1 LVEDNHQRDNEE
13 KSLKEIK
20 DLEIVEGVGGKEAGG
35 GVGGGRKE
43 ESQLRLE
50 GEIFWKQWKDKCEEV
65 REENGL
71 LQDGEGAVSL
81 EVEIEEI
88 AELEEKSELDDE
100 CREKDE

>member
-13 KSLKEIK
+13 KSLEEIK
-20 DLEIVEGVGGKEAGG
+20 DLEIVEGVGGKEA
-35 GVGGGRKE
+35 VAGGGRKE

-50 GEIFWKQWKDKCEEV
+50 GEIFWKQWEDKCEEV